1 MKKQYSH
8 IPFPTVRLNAKGK
21 IIQPALKVVKPPPQP
36 FVESRELNLA
46 VKAPFAPIQMLT
58 VEQKIQMEQPI
69 LIPSTE
75 SEDMEAFYTSVNV
88 AEFVLE

>member
-1 MKKQYSH
+1 MKKYYSH

-21 IIQPALKVVKPPPQP
+21 IVPSKPKVDKPPTRS
-36 FVESRELNLA
+36 FVESQELNLA

-58 VEQKIQMEQPI
+58 VEQKMQMKQSL
-69 LIPSTE
+69 LIPRMTSD
-75 SEDMEAFYTSVNV
+75 DMEAYYTSVRV